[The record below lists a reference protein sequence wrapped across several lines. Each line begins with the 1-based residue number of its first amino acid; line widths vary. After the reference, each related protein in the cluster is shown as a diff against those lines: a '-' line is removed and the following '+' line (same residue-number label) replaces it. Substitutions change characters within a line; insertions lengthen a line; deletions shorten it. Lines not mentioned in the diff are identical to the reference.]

1 MIRYRLCLVLLLLAG
16 KSIYA
21 QSNGTSKLDSLKI
34 NGYCDLYSAH
44 DFLNPNSL
52 SANLFVSSN
61 QLNQIAINLAYLN
74 VGFYKN
80 NFSLQFTPALG
91 TFMQAN
97 YRSEKNGTRWIYEAY
112 AGWSVKGK
120 KLTQIDVGVFT
131 SPYTQE
137 NAISGQQIMYSR
149 SLSTEYVPYY
159 LSGIRNTFQ
168 LKKNLKFTSYLIN
181 GWQHLP
187 SRTYLPALGTW
198 LSWTKNST
206 TLNWTSYLGNEKTK
220 NNPASTWRYFNEVN
234 VERQFKKIKFQSC
247 AYYGFQL
254 VDKSLKHWW
263 QMNAIASYSFNSK
276 FSING
281 RVEYI
286 RDRDEIQIQQYIDA
300 NGFHFIGSSLGLK
313 YKPNAALSIGAE
325 LKSLHNNNGL
335 NNLIGFLFI
344 QTNF

>member
-1 MIRYRLCLVLLLLAG
+1 MIRYILCLMLILSSGL
-16 KSIYA
+16 SIYA
-21 QSNGTSKLDSLKI
+21 QSNDTQKLDSLKI
-34 NGYCDLYSAH
+34 SGYCDLYSAH

-61 QLNQIAINLAYLN
+61 QLNQVAINLAYFN
-74 VGFYKN
+74 IGFYKN
-80 NFSLQFTPALG
+80 NFSFQFTPALG

-97 YRSEKNGTRWIYEAY
+97 YHAEKKGTRWIFESY
-112 AGWSVKGK
+112 AGWSLHGK
-120 KLTQIDVGVFT
+120 KLKQIDVGVFS

-137 NAISGQQIMYSR
+137 NPISAQQIMYSR
-149 SLSTEYVPYY
+149 SLSAEYVPYY

-168 LKKNLKFTSYLIN
+168 LKKNLKFTAYLVN

-187 SRTYLPALGTW
+187 SLSYLPALGTC
-198 LSWTKNST
+198 LSWTKKSS
-206 TLNWTSYLGNEKTK
+206 TLNWSSYLGNEKTK
-220 NNPASTWRYFNEVN
+220 NNPTATWRYFNEVN

-247 AYYGFQL
+247 AYYGFQV

-276 FSING
+276 WSMNG

-286 RDRDEIQIQQYIDA
+286 RDRDDIQIQQYIDA
-300 NGFHFIGSSLGLK
+300 NGFHFIGTSLGLK
-313 YKPNAALSIGAE
+313 YRPNNAISIGTE
-325 LKSLHNNNGL
+325 LKSMHNRNGL
-335 NNLIGFLFI
+335 NNLLGFIFI

>member
-1 MIRYRLCLVLLLLAG
+1 MNRFVLHLILLFFLG
-16 KSIYA
+16 NSIFA
-21 QSNGTSKLDSLKI
+21 QVKDFSKLDSLKV
-34 NGYCDLYSAH
+34 NGYCDLYFAQ
-44 DFLNPNSL
+44 DFLHPNSL
-52 SANLFVSSN
+52 NANLYVSSN
-61 QLNQIAINLAYLN
+61 QLNQMSINLAYVN
-74 VGFYKN
+74 FGFYKN

-91 TFMQAN
+91 TYMQAN
-97 YRSEKNGTRWIYEAY
+97 YRSEKKGTRWIYEAY
-112 AGWSVKGK
+112 ASWSVNRQ
-120 KLTQIDVGVFT
+120 KLKQIDVGVFT

-159 LSGIRNTFQ
+159 LSGLRNTYQ
-168 LKKNLKFTSYLIN
+168 LKKNLKLSIYLIN

-187 SRTYLPALGTW
+187 SLTYLPAIGTW
-198 LSWTKNST
+198 LSWTKNTS
-206 TLNWTSYLGNEKTK
+206 TLNWTSYFGNEKT
-220 NNPASTWRYFNEVN
+220 NNNAAATWRYFNEVN

-247 AYYGFQL
+247 AYYGFQV

-276 FSING
+276 LCMNG

-313 YKPNAALSIGAE
+313 YKPNTAISIGAE
-325 LKSLHNNNGL
+325 LKSLHNKNGL
-335 NNLIGFLFI
+335 NNLLGFLFI
-344 QTNF
+344 QSNF